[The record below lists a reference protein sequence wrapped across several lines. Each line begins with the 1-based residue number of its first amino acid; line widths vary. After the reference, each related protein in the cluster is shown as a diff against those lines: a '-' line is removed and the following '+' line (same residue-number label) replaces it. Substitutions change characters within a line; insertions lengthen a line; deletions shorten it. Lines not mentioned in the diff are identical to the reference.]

1 MTRNMFRP
9 ITICFTV
16 VAILLLTTTTKT
28 MAETT
33 TADKAKNK
41 VRLRI
46 IETSDV
52 HGSFFPFDF
61 ITGKPRKGSLARVI
75 TYVDSLRTQYG
86 SNLLLLDNGDILQ
99 GQPSCYYCNYV
110 RPELPNVAA
119 EVINYMGYDAQTIG
133 NHDVETGH
141 AVYDKWINEV
151 KCPMLG
157 ANVIDKSTGKPYLHP
172 YTIIERE
179 GVKIAVIGLL
189 TPTIP
194 YWLNESLWSG
204 LRFDEMVSTARY
216 WVNHLK
222 ANEKPD
228 VIIGLFHSGKEG
240 GIVTDS
246 CEEDASLRVAR
257 EVPGFDLILYGHDH
271 TKHVDTVTNVEGKQV
286 LCLDP
291 SCNALMVS
299 DAEIEITLDKKRRV
313 VGKTISGSVVDIQH
327 CAIDTDFVDNFK
339 WAIDS
344 VNAYVNRQIGVFE
357 NSIYTRDCYFGNAAF
372 TDFIHDLQMQ
382 ITGADISFNAPL
394 SFDTAIEAGAVHVRD
409 MFNLYK
415 YENQI
420 YVMLLT
426 GEEVRKHLEMS
437 YDLWVNT
444 MTSPDD
450 HIMLM
455 SESARYDQQRYGFK
469 NLAFN
474 FDSAAGI
481 DYIVDVTKPDGE
493 KVKILQMSN
502 GEPFDEKKV
511 YKVTMNSYRGNGGG
525 ELLTKGA
532 GIPHSELKNRIIYES
547 ERDQRHYLT
556 LEIEKAGILNPQPHN
571 NWRFVPE
578 EWTKPAI
585 ERDRKLLFGK

>member
-1 MTRNMFRP
+1 
-9 ITICFTV
+9 
-16 VAILLLTTTTKT
+16 

-271 TKHVDTVTNVEGKQV
+271 TKHVDTVTNIEGKEV

-299 DAEIEITLDKKRRV
+299 DAEIEITFDKKRRV

-327 CAIDTDFVDNFK
+327 CAIDTDFVDHFK

-532 GIPHSELKNRIIYES
+532 GIPHSELKDRIIYES